1 MCFYREGLLKSCWN
15 QDSKMRPAASEI
27 VEFLANNPRLLA
39 PCLDVPL
46 SSVQME
52 DTGQLEMH
60 LPEQFR
66 KCSVSLSTKS
76 TLPNGISSSSF
87 DSKINMLRQ
96 NSMPDNSVSVPMDK
110 CCPREPLLGPPARS
124 DSFMGLSKYVTIQ
137 HNNRGD
143 EYCQHSPPNGHA
155 ITKL

>member
-1 MCFYREGLLKSCWN
+1 MYFREGLLKSCWS
-15 QDSKMRPAASEI
+15 QDSKMRPSASEI

-66 KCSVSLSTKS
+66 KVSVSLSSTKNSLANGFTS
-76 TLPNGISSSSF
+76 TSF
-87 DSKINMLRQ
+87 DSKLNMLRQ
-96 NSMPDNSVSVPMDK
+96 NSIPDSGVSLSMDK
-110 CCPREPLLGPPARS
+110 CCQKEPLLSPRS
-124 DSFMGLSKYVTIQ
+124 ESFMGLSKYVTMQ
-137 HNNRGD
+137 PNQD
-143 EYCQHSPPNGHA
+143 EYCPHNSQNGHA
-155 ITKL
+155 ITNL

>member
-1 MCFYREGLLKSCWN
+1 
-15 QDSKMRPAASEI
+15 MRPSASEI

-66 KCSVSLSTKS
+66 KCSMSLSTKS
-76 TLPNGISSSSF
+76 TLPNGLSSTSF
-87 DSKINMLRQ
+87 DSKLNMIRQ
-96 NSMPDNSVSVPMDK
+96 NSAQENMVSIPMDK
-110 CCPREPLLGPPARS
+110 CCPREPLLGSPTRS
-124 DSFMGLSKYVTIQ
+124 ESFLGLSKYVPIQ
-137 HNNRGD
+137 HSRND

>member
-1 MCFYREGLLKSCWN
+1 
-15 QDSKMRPAASEI
+15 MRPSASEI
-27 VEFLANNPRLLA
+27 VEFLANNPRLLT

-66 KCSVSLSTKS
+66 KCSMSINNTKNS
-76 TLPNGISSSSF
+76 VPSLPNGVSSASF
-87 DSKINMLRQ
+87 DSKLNIIRQ
-96 NSMPDNSVSVPMDK
+96 NSVPDNSISIPMDK
-110 CCPREPLLGPPARS
+110 CCPREPLLGPTRS

-137 HNNRGD
+137 HTHGD
-143 EYCQHSPPNGHA
+143 EYCHHSPPNGHA